1 MAWIRYLLYFL
12 LVVFVTLILTQ
23 LEVAYPG
30 TLRLHEF
37 AGPTDSLG
45 TSEYSPIEMMQPLI
59 LGICGLLMSWVALHY
74 PSQRP
79 VAIPFGGL
87 ALAFLIREL
96 DYFLDR
102 YVIDNLWQ
110 FLIGVAGALVIAYT
124 YRHRKR
130 LNIAMSRLWPSPG
143 LALLFAGAA
152 ILFAFVR

>member
-110 FLIGVAGALVIAYT
+110 FLIGLEKLTGQ
-124 YRHRKR
+124 
-130 LNIAMSRLWPSPG
+130 
-143 LALLFAGAA
+143 
-152 ILFAFVR
+152 